1 MYSKFKYIMAGG
13 HLCADFYQG
22 VLSSILPFLIAA
34 HNLDYATA
42 ASLVMVSNIVG
53 SVIQP
58 VFGHMADKKEM
69 PHSMIVGL
77 LMAGGGMVLT
87 GYISSFIGLC
97 ICVMIS
103 GTGIALFHPMGALL
117 TNRSAD
123 KTKQASSMSIF
134 SFGGTLGF
142 TLGPIA
148 ATAVISL
155 FGLKG
160 MVILLLPIAVEIAAL
175 LFNDCG
181 VCELCRIAPAEEDT
195 ETTLPHIP
203 NGHDDWS
210 GFFRLCLVI
219 FGRSIVFYS
228 FNTFISLYWIGEL
241 GVSEVAGNSA
251 LTFFYALNAAG
262 TLLGGSLAD
271 RFGIKRTVL
280 IGCIIMA
287 PFPFLITMIDVPV
300 IAMVMA
306 GIIGAILGVCHS
318 PLVTSG
324 QNMLPHHQGL
334 ASGVTLGLSVSIG
347 GIFAP
352 LLGSIGNVYGLK
364 MTFIVT
370 GLIAVF
376 TLVMAIFMPKEK

>member
-1 MYSKFKYIMAGG
+1 MYSKIKYIMSGG
-13 HLCADFYQG
+13 HLCVDFYQG
-22 VLSSILPFLIAA
+22 VLSSVLPFLIAA

-58 VFGHMADKKEM
+58 VFGHLADKKEL
-69 PHSMIVGL
+69 PHSMILGL
-77 LMAGGGMVLT
+77 LMAGGGMAMT
-87 GYISSFIGLC
+87 GYLSSFAGLC
-97 ICVMIS
+97 VAVMIS
-103 GTGIALFHPMGALL
+103 GMGVALFHPMGALL

-123 KTKQASSMSIF
+123 KTRQASSMSIF

-142 TLGPIA
+142 TLGPIV

-160 MVILLLPIAVEIAAL
+160 MFILLVPIFIEIACL
-175 LFNDCG
+175 LFSDRQ
-181 VCELCRIAPAEEDT
+181 VRELCQVASASSPDV
-195 ETTLPHIP
+195 P
-203 NGHDDWS
+203 NVKNGRDDWS

-228 FNTFISLYWIGEL
+228 FNTFISLYWIGEY

-251 LTFFYALNAAG
+251 LTFFYALNAVG
-262 TLLGGSLAD
+262 TLFGGSLAD
-271 RFGIKRTVL
+271 RFGHKRTVL

-287 PFPFLITMIDVPV
+287 PFPFLITMIGIPG

-306 GIIGAILGVCHS
+306 GLIGMILGVCHS

-324 QNMLPHHQGL
+324 QNLLPHHQGL

-352 LLGSIGNVYGLK
+352 LLGTLGNMYGLDA
-364 MTFIVT
+364 TFIAT
-370 GLIAVF
+370 GCIAVF
-376 TLVMAIFMPKEK
+376 TMVMAIFMPKDK